1 MNMQVVRAYTRAR
14 ELESVGARALSLSL
28 SLSPCFLAACGERAP
43 VEVEPVVNRVHQEAP
58 RQGGNLDE
66 SFLAIATAVP
76 AFAGAYFG
84 DGGELVIRLTNVAD
98 SARAL
103 AAMQQLLLDRVQ
115 VDPGKLSDAQKRDIA
130 LPQRWRMEKAEHSFA
145 ELNQVRTQMF
155 VSAFQDDDVVSL
167 DIDERRG
174 KVVIGV
180 TSMAAESRVHSARAT
195 SLAKAIV
202 EFRSENPASFTRS
215 ANLFARHRPITGGY
229 QLGPS
234 GCTTTIGAR
243 RGTEQLV
250 LTNSHCSA
258 NAWSLDGGSI
268 RQNNAL
274 SAPFF
279 GMEITDPS
287 TYSCGTLIAP
297 RQCRRADVAA
307 YTATGVDLFSAD
319 TLGWAPGLIARTTF
333 GVFGLWQTSG
343 SNVIAQADPYWNV
356 VASVEFPLF
365 NEAVHKVGVTT
376 GWTFGSVYETCKD
389 LRMPNYG
396 RPVIVC
402 SDKAHLNAEGGDS
415 GSPVFAMF
423 GGLPNTV
430 AFYGIVFGQD
440 GGSSAHFSNFR
451 QMKQDLGANLQVF

>member
-1 MNMQVVRAYTRAR
+1 
-14 ELESVGARALSLSL
+14 
-28 SLSPCFLAACGERAP
+28 
-43 VEVEPVVNRVHQEAP
+43 
-58 RQGGNLDE
+58 
-66 SFLAIATAVP
+66 
-76 AFAGAYFG
+76 
-84 DGGELVIRLTNVAD
+84 
-98 SARAL
+98 
-103 AAMQQLLLDRVQ
+103 MQQLLLDRVQ
-115 VDPGKLSDAQKRDIA
+115 VDPGKLSDAKKRDIA

-145 ELNQVRTQMF
+145 QLHKVRTELF

-180 TSMAAESRVHSARAT
+180 TSMAAESRVRSALAT
-195 SLAKAIV
+195 SLAKTTV
-202 EFRSENPASFTRS
+202 EFRSENPASFTMS
-215 ANLFARHRPITGGY
+215 ANLLARHRPITGGY

-287 TYSCGTLIAP
+287 TYSCGTLFAP
-297 RQCRRADVAA
+297 RKCRRADVAA

-333 GVFGLWQTSG
+333 GVSGLWQTSG
-343 SNVIAQADPYWNV
+343 SDVIDQADPYWNV

-365 NEAVHKVGVTT
+365 NEAVHKVGVNT

-389 LRMPNYG
+389 VRMSRYG

-402 SDKAHLNAEGGDS
+402 SDMAHLNAEEGDS